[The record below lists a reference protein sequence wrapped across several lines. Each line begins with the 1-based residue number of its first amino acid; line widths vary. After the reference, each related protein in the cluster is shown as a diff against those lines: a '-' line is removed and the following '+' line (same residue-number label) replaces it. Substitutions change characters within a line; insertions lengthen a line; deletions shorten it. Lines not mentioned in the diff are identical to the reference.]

1 MSGADTGQDG
11 GVGAKGG
18 GGVRTISGLWRWRGN
33 PLRRP
38 TDVAEAWVCLLALLL
53 TVVAMPVVGTVTGSA
68 AQDSL
73 RRSVREQRNTRHLVT
88 ATVLRP
94 LAQAPP
100 ESDPDTGAAR
110 TSRSRVLAGWTAPDG
125 TRRQGAVLAEVKSP
139 RTGEHFRLWTD
150 PSGRI
155 TTRPLDS
162 ATARAHAALAGFGAA
177 VVAAGLIETVRRL
190 AVWRMVRR
198 RYASWDREWDRAGPD
213 WGKAGT
219 GS

>member
-1 MSGADTGQDG
+1 MGD
-11 GVGAKGG
+11 VH
-18 GGVRTISGLWRWRGN
+18 TISGLWRWRGN

-53 TVVAMPVVGTVTGSA
+53 IVVAMPVVGTVTGSA

-73 RRSVREQRNTRHLVT
+73 RRSVREQRNSRHLVT

-94 LAQAPP
+94 LAQPSP
-100 ESDPDTGAAR
+100 EADPDTGAAR
-110 TSRSRVLAGWTAPDG
+110 TSRSRVVARWTAPDG
-125 TRRQGAVLAEVKSP
+125 TRRQGAVQADVKSP
-139 RTGEHFRLWTD
+139 RAGEHFRLWTD

-162 ATARAHAALAGFGAA
+162 ATARAHAVLAGFGAA
-177 VVAAGLIETVRRL
+177 VVAAGLVESARRL
-190 AVWRMVRR
+190 IVWRMVRR
-198 RYASWDREWDRAGPD
+198 RYASWDRAWDRAGPD

>member
-1 MSGADTGQDG
+1 M
-11 GVGAKGG
+11 
-18 GGVRTISGLWRWRGN
+18 RTISGLWRWRGN

-53 TVVAMPVVGTVTGSA
+53 TVVAMPVIGTVTGSA

-73 RRSVREQRNTRHLVT
+73 RRSVLEQRQSRHLVT
-88 ATVLRP
+88 ATVLRT

-100 ESDPDTGAAR
+100 ETEADTGVAR
-110 TSRSRVLAGWTAPDG
+110 TSRSRVVAGWTAPDG

-139 RTGEHFRLWTD
+139 RAGEHFRLWTD
-150 PSGRI
+150 PGGRI

-162 ATARAHAALAGFGAA
+162 ATARAHSVLAGVGAA
-177 VVAAGLIETVRRL
+177 VLAAGLVESARRL
-190 AVWRMVRR
+190 VLWRMVRR
-198 RYASWDREWDRAGPD
+198 RYASWERAWDRAGPD